1 MLISSY
7 ILTELS
13 EICDACAIIEQG
25 KLLATG
31 PVDEILARTAG
42 SAPHSELV
50 LELYAREGLEA
61 SMQKAERLLL
71 EQPLVTK
78 VNAESQTIRVRVE
91 LAAGTQPTPGW
102 IDEAAARLIKVLVQA
117 ELPVCGL
124 KKHELDLEDAFM
136 TVTKGKVQ

>member
-1 MLISSY
+1 MSWDPRHLPSAAGRTFVVTGGNAGIGYFTAEQLASSG
-7 ILTELS
+7 
-13 EICDACAIIEQG
+13 AR
-25 KLLATG
+25 
-31 PVDEILARTAG
+31 VILASR
-42 SAPHSELV
+42 
-50 LELYAREGLEA
+50 

-78 VNAESQTIRVRVE
+78 VNAESSTIRVRVE
-91 LAAGTQPTPGW
+91 LPAGTQPTPGW
-102 IDEAAARLIKVLVQA
+102 IDESAARLIKVLVSA